1 MTQTTG
7 LTSAAG
13 WGDITQSPLATKGFH
28 SQILARGW
36 EKDIIGEIVNT
47 RVVSQA
53 FDCNQV
59 VEFLIQPDVGP
70 WRKYEDNQVI
80 KADQVSLTSIQM
92 TLCHQAY
99 KAIKIDNKMRRDMCQ
114 FWSKFEASFLDSC
127 YQALAGEWH
136 LFILTAMVIEADRRN
151 KGLNA
156 GRNRSINL
164 GMVGKPVRI
173 TPDNVASEI
182 QKLRMVLTHTQRWH
196 DNEMF
201 LIVPPEFDMV
211 LMNSPYANAAD
222 LSCCSDPSILLTGE
236 KPGKL
241 VGFRT
246 ITSMRTPG
254 GYDANVNKQAY
265 YVLAFWKEAYAFYG
279 DITEGRIIEDKD
291 YFAQQYQM
299 AALWGGK
306 AIFGDA
312 IAVGYW
318 TFD

>member
-1 MTQTTG
+1 MTQTAG
-7 LTSAAG
+7 FSSASG
-13 WGDITQSPLATKGFH
+13 WGDITQTPLARKGYH
-28 SQILARGW
+28 SMVIARGW

-59 VEFLIQPDVGP
+59 VEFLLQPDVGP

-80 KADQVSLTSIQM
+80 KADQVSLTSVQM
-92 TLCHQAY
+92 TLCYKAY
-99 KAIKIDNKMRRDMCQ
+99 KAIKIDNQMRRDMCS

-127 YQALAGEWH
+127 YQGLSGEWH
-136 LFILTAMVIEADRRN
+136 AFVFSSMVIEASRFN
-151 KGLNA
+151 KGANA
-156 GRNRSINL
+156 GRLRNINL
-164 GMVGKPVRI
+164 GTVGHPVRV

-182 QKLRMVLTHTQRWH
+182 QKLRQVLSHKQRWH

-211 LMNSPYANAAD
+211 LMNSRYADVAD
-222 LSCCSDPSILLTGE
+222 LSCCADPSILLTGE
-236 KPGKL
+236 KPKQL

-246 ITSMRTPG
+246 ISSTRVPG
-254 GYDANVNKQAY
+254 GEDPSIGKHAFYI
-265 YVLAFWKEAYAFYG
+265 LAFWKEAYAFYG

-291 YFAQQYQM
+291 YFASQYQM
-299 AALWGGK
+299 AAIWGGK
-306 AIFGDA
+306 AIYADA

-318 TFD
+318 TFE